1 MKFFTKTMYFRFLN
15 ANKNVVMVCPLQ
27 KITPQTTA
35 SPNRDENTCG
45 SHSATELILLVFF
58 FPSIILACKEI
69 YNEVFLHPLPAPH
82 NWLNAKEVIYFTEII
97 KGITHHCEH
106 RK

>member
-27 KITPQTTA
+27 KITTQTTA

-58 FPSIILACKEI
+58 PSIILACKEI
-69 YNEVFLHPLPAPH
+69 YNEVLFAPS
-82 NWLNAKEVIYFTEII
+82 AGT
-97 KGITHHCEH
+97 T
-106 RK
+106 